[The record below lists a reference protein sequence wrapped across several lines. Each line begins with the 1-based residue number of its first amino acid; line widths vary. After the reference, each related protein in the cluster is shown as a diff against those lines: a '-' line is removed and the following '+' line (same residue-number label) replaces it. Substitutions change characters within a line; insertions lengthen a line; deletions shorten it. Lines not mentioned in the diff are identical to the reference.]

1 MKIQYLIVALKY
13 LNNMKTYQ
21 ILLKII
27 DLIVVKKKRSLIVKL
42 KMLKFNLEDIW
53 IDWNKVF
60 ILGNMGY
67 KDNIMIQDWFNNR
80 D

>member
-1 MKIQYLIVALKY
+1 MKIPYLIVALKY

-53 IDWNKVF
+53 ID
-60 ILGNMGY
+60 
-67 KDNIMIQDWFNNR
+67 
-80 D
+80 

>member
-67 KDNIMIQDWFNNR
+67 KDNIMI
-80 D
+80 

>member
-60 ILGNMGY
+60 ILGNMGC